1 VERVGL
7 TTVWVRKLRRLISVL
22 VGVCVLAGLAYTW
35 RAAWQADVFRA
46 AIGAAST
53 LAVLS
58 AGAIWAAS
66 LRLAMALL
74 GTQRRL
80 GRLERRL
87 ASILDIHA
95 EHGERLN
102 ELARGLDETRRD
114 QGRTAQNLAARIEE
128 NDGRL
133 QRRLQSLLARLE
145 TFSRLH
151 DDQAER
157 LERRVAAL
165 ESAVR
170 RGVAAAD
177 AARIDDGSVA
187 DWAAADSPPGERTV
201 AAYQHLVT
209 QESGGDSPQRRPGI
223 DASAERNRL
232 RHEFARLIHGRDYV
246 AALAKGDEIVDRF
259 PDSNA
264 ATDFRRVRPHLIRR
278 IELAESAQQEPSGR

>member
-1 VERVGL
+1 MERVGL

-22 VGVCVLAGLAYTW
+22 VGACALAGLVYTW

-46 AIGAAST
+46 VIGAAAT

-66 LRLAMALL
+66 LRLGMTMLR
-74 GTQRRL
+74 TQRHL

-95 EHGERLN
+95 EHGGRLN
-102 ELARGLDETRRD
+102 KLAAGLDETRRG
-114 QGRTAQNLAARIEE
+114 QERSAQDLTARIEE
-128 NDGRL
+128 NGGRVE
-133 QRRLQSLLARLE
+133 RRLQSLLARLE
-145 TFSRLH
+145 TFSGLH

-170 RGVAAAD
+170 RGAAAAD
-177 AARIDDGSVA
+177 AATIDDGSVA

-201 AAYQHLVT
+201 AAYEHLVV
-209 QESGGDSPQRRPGI
+209 QESGGDSPQRATAT

-232 RHEFARLIHGRDYV
+232 RHEFARLIHSQDYV
-246 AALAKGDEIVDRF
+246 AALAKGDEIVERF

-278 IELAESAQQEPSGR
+278 IQLAASAQ